1 MKRFCVI
8 TCEHGGNR
16 LPDRFRPLFAG
27 HWAELHSHEG
37 WDRGA
42 LRLAREMA
50 AALGGEHHYSVVSRL
65 LVDLNRS
72 IGAPDNL
79 SDVTVTS
86 SLDSSLLDEIF
97 EQYYHPYRR
106 AVERSVA
113 AAIDR
118 GERVLHLS
126 CHSFAEEV
134 DGEVRQAPLGIL
146 YDPVRVTETR
156 IAHAWQ
162 ERLGE
167 TLPDSEVRFN
177 YPYLGT
183 DDGLVTTLRGCY
195 PDPLYAG
202 IELEVRR
209 DVIARAG
216 VRGALVAALAAGL
229 AV

>member
-16 LPDRFRPLFAG
+16 LPERYRPLFAG
-27 HWAELHSHEG
+27 RWSEVHSHEG
-37 WDRGA
+37 WDKGA

-50 AALGGEHHYSVVSRL
+50 ACLGGEHHYSVVSRL

-72 IGAPDNL
+72 IGAPDHL
-79 SDVTVTS
+79 SDATL
-86 SLDSSLLDEIF
+86 SLDPALQEEIF
-97 EQYYHPYRR
+97 DQYYHPYRR
-106 AVERSVA
+106 AVERSVS

-126 CHSFAEEV
+126 CHSFAEEFE
-134 DGEVRQAPLGIL
+134 GEVRQAPLGIL
-146 YDPVRVTETR
+146 YDPVRVAEER
-156 IAHAWQ
+156 IAQAWK
-162 ERLGE
+162 EGLGQ

-183 DDGLVTTLRGCY
+183 DDGLVTSLRGRY

-209 DVIARAG
+209 DVIALAS
-216 VRGALVAALAAGL
+216 VRGSLVAALAAAL
-229 AV
+229 AL